1 MRLAGGVLV
10 CVAYNV
16 TDDEVEDG
24 SRRHMVAGIH
34 LVGALRALGCM
45 LNVWRIS
52 VVVVWVAAHI
62 VLFATVTGS

>member
-1 MRLAGGVLV
+1 
-10 CVAYNV
+10 
-16 TDDEVEDG
+16 
-24 SRRHMVAGIH
+24 MVAGIH
-34 LVGALRALGCM
+34 LVGALRSLGCM